1 MVGGMP
7 VLPGQRL
14 QQRDVLVALPLHLPV
29 LQRRYLLAL
38 ARGDESAEHQP
49 CQYRRLR
56 PYDGERSV
64 LVPVLPL
71 R

>member
-1 MVGGMP
+1 MP

-56 PYDGERSV
+56 PYGDGM
-64 LVPVLPL
+64 
-71 R
+71 

>member
-1 MVGGMP
+1 ML
-7 VLPGQRL
+7 VLPGQRP
-14 QQRDVLVALPLHLPV
+14 QQRDVLVVRPLHLPA
-29 LQRRYLLAL
+29 LQLRYLLAL
-38 ARGDESAEHQP
+38 ARGDESEEHQP

-56 PYDGERSV
+56 QCGDGMSV